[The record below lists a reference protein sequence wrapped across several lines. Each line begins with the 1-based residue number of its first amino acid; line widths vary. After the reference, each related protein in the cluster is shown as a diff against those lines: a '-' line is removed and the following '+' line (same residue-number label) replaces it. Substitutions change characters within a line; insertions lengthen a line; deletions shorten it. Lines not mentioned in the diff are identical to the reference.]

1 MIIVIKR
8 MFSKFD
14 QFHLCKKRGINNIEK
29 MKEPMDPEIVL
40 LGLIL
45 VSFLPLNIF
54 PQTSPPMS
62 DSIATKTEY
71 KR

>member
-1 MIIVIKR
+1 MI
-8 MFSKFD
+8 D
-14 QFHLCKKRGINNIEK
+14 QFELYKKRGSTNVEN
-29 MKEPMDPEIVL
+29 MKEPIDPEIVL
-40 LGLIL
+40 FGLIL
-45 VSFLPLNIF
+45 VSFFPLNIF